1 MWTAYVSDVKFKFS
15 LRYGLWLHVYV
26 GKCVGGEYI
35 VSQTQ
40 HKFQFSKQNGQFQ
53 VKTKG
58 GACMCM
64 AS

>member
-1 MWTAYVSDVKFKFS
+1 MFPMSNLNCS
-15 LRYGLWLHVYV
+15 LRYGLSLHVYV
-26 GKCVGGEYI
+26 GKCVGGESV
-35 VSQTQ
+35 VS